1 MMKFGVQADLLDQ
14 LTFMEAMG
22 MILSTPPTEAL
33 LLSLS
38 KVAEART
45 QSGLILTKVL
55 KAMQSTEHL
64 SVFLEIG
71 ATDLKMT
78 HSLKTQVY
86 KIKIADEKKN
96 SKEMMT
102 SSILEKEIH
111 KVLELLYMC
120 MLETVM
126 TKSSR
131 DPIGSKHLHGLEVAT
146 TR

>member
-1 MMKFGVQADLLDQ
+1 
-14 LTFMEAMG
+14 
-22 MILSTPPTEAL
+22 MILSTPPTKAT

-55 KAMQSTEHL
+55 KAMQLIEHL
-64 SVFLEIG
+64 SVFLVIG

-102 SSILEKEIH
+102 SSILEKEVH
-111 KVLELLYMC
+111 LELELLYMC

-126 TKSSR
+126 TKSSK
-131 DPIGSKHLHGLEVAT
+131 DPIGSKHLHFLEVVT